1 MSALSLKILTLF
13 SFTLTGRPVN
23 TVDRLPVIVFIHGES
38 FDWGSSHL
46 YDGSVLASYAN
57 VVVVTLNFRLGVLGN
72 RSFPYVIIPGHS
84 DLGVL
89 SNFALIWRS
98 SY

>member
-1 MSALSLKILTLF
+1 M
-13 SFTLTGRPVN
+13 
-23 TVDRLPVIVFIHGES
+23 DRLPVIVFIHGES

-72 RSFPYVIIPGHS
+72 HSFSLIRNYICQGHS
-84 DLGVL
+84 DLVYVVIL
-89 SNFALIWRS
+89 SNFLLILPS
-98 SY
+98 PPGP